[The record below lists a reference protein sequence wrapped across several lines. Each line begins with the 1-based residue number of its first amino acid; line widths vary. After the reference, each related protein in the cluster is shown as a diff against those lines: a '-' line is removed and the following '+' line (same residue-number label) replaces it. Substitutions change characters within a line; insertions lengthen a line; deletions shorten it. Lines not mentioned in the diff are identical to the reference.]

1 MLQYTTRHMGRTG
14 RWWRRRR
21 LARRSVVV
29 DTTSM
34 GALVA
39 GERPAGGVHRRRGRR
54 ARRGTLGAAHHRAG
68 VQPGAQRDASPS
80 WRARAPDL
88 ERRKVAQ
95 LRLTTE
101 AGVIDD
107 RRRRRRGLQPGDA

>member
-1 MLQYTTRHMGRTG
+1 MLQYTTRHMGHTG

-34 GALVA
+34 GALV
-39 GERPAGGVHRRRGRR
+39 PANDPPAVF
-54 ARRGTLGAAHHRAG
+54 TAAEDAELAEGHS
-68 VQPGAQRDASPS
+68 AQRTIERSYN
-80 WRARAPDL
+80 RALSGRVAKLARRAPDL

-107 RRRRRRGLQPGDA
+107 RRATGRGLQPSDA